1 LAVQDRHLLSSS
13 KANQSTNQAG
23 MPPIRVGL
31 FGAGYWGTNIGRV
44 LNQTPGALLVACVDP
59 MPEAHERVSRQYQ
72 QVRGYLSGD
81 PVWDQVDAVA
91 LATPLPSHYAL
102 AREALSRGKHVF
114 IEKPITETS
123 AQADEL
129 VRLAADGGLVLMSG
143 HTFAYSP
150 AVHKVKEQI
159 ASGALGNLHYITL
172 SRVNLGRFQRDTDV
186 RWDLAAHDISL
197 LLYWLDEMPV
207 RAASFGRCCVGHE
220 VSDVAFV
227 WLQFPSGVVASI
239 EVSWLSP
246 QKMRRACVSGSRR
259 MLIYDDIEP
268 SEKIKIYDRGVELQ
282 QPQNFGEFLLNYRM
296 GDMVAPYLGTV
307 EPLAQEL
314 EHFIACI
321 REQKRPVTD
330 GAFGANVVRVLE
342 MAMANQPLRLPTLA
356 ASTLR

>member
-1 LAVQDRHLLSSS
+1 MSST
-13 KANQSTNQAG
+13 KANQGANQAG

-31 FGAGYWGTNIGRV
+31 FGAGYWGANIARV
-44 LNQTPGALLVACVDP
+44 LNQTAGAALVACVDP
-59 MPEAHERVSRQYQ
+59 SAEAHERVTRQYH
-72 QVRGYLSGD
+72 QVRGYANGD
-81 PVWDQVDAVA
+81 AVWDQVDAVA
-91 LATPLPSHYAL
+91 LATPLPSHYGL

-129 VRLAADGGLVLMSG
+129 VRAAAEGGLVLMSG

-150 AVHKVKEQI
+150 AVHKVKDQI
-159 ASGALGNLHYITL
+159 ATGALGDLHYITL
-172 SRVNLGRFQRDTDV
+172 SRVNLGRYQRDTDV

-207 RAASFGRCCVGHE
+207 RAASFGRCCIGGE
-220 VSDVAFV
+220 FSDVAFV

-246 QKMRRACVSGSRR
+246 QKMRRACVIGSRR

-282 QPQNFGEFLLNYRM
+282 QPRDFGEFLLNYRM
-296 GDMVAPYLGTV
+296 GDMVAPYLGSV

-314 EHFIACI
+314 EHFITCI
-321 REQKRPVTD
+321 REKKRPVTD
-330 GAFGANVVRVLE
+330 GVFGANVVRVLE
-342 MAMANQPLRLPTLA
+342 MAMANQPLALPKLA
-356 ASTLR
+356 AISTR